1 MIKIVALNES
11 ESEDEAAD
19 EIVVTDEA
27 QETIAETEYMRALQY
42 KSAGKPDLALSLMLE
57 LLETR
62 VLNEVCMESRNE
74 KLLAIRYNCHKNI
87 ALIYEEKK
95 EFQKSLD
102 HFMQAL
108 HIDDTDVYTM
118 HRLGQLALRLNVLD
132 VADYAF
138 EKCLKR
144 NPNHW
149 SAADGILQVMCL
161 NQNFMGAYGWAL
173 KWYLKDNKYER
184 ALDVLTEITENF
196 PHLIEFY
203 QSIWST
209 PFVKPPGRTSK
220 GKKSVFPGPKDIPE
234 VEAKLV
240 KPDLERFRVKQLDWL
255 SIGQYIVSV
264 YNHLI
269 ETKQCLFFILS
280 VDDFLEQT
288 KTKDE
293 DNEKSSRDA
302 DMPTLTGS
310 GGESNE
316 NSNEPLSNSNQSPA
330 SNSQQEESAGS
341 GNDAAVFVAPSTEN
355 IGSRTPQQGND
366 SNAEDSDTNAK
377 QETEASKPKPRRR
390 CSDLS
395 FLEQWGWHKNRRHTS
410 RKKSQQERPEID
422 TTLKGFLK
430 RIFAKF
436 TDETFDDVWPF
447 KSSSNDEK
455 CPANEIQHANK
466 KPSSEIHQPSYEEFQ
481 AETQEDFLKFL
492 EKMKSRPFDIVLLI
506 FRWLKFVSK
515 YWNKPIGDEMK
526 AVYHEICSI
535 YLSHYELVTWNQI
548 SNDNFNASYRMCM
561 FFLELDLEKTVKSH
575 GEISSLWQRVFTH
588 LSFNSGCAFVISDD
602 LYERNIIR
610 LIHMEYCWAKYENR
624 LSQCVESLQHLEE
637 LISGQNEEFSLHLP
651 NMNESNYLDRETV
664 KLTRTETQRKIG
676 LNKVKDLYEKKLWK
690 ELIVILKDSLI
701 HSKEVKDSEAWVRDL
716 QTQIEVLLESIWQTG
731 DLEDCLIWAE
741 KCMQYGVS
749 KYIAEPGE
757 TYRQKKWA
765 ENINYVFTYLEALV
779 LNEGYQILDCLGKF
793 LPRLVQNIIKLLAY
807 QLDAPFDKNNNP
819 QHPLEIKRPWIVLHQ
834 ILLREENNSP
844 VVIKPRPAEIDTEE
858 IEGLVPH
865 SFLILFTAHEF
876 LGKRLWC
883 TRDSGQLLLYTIEMV
898 TPNLRAP
905 LYDSCRDIVMEY
917 MEQTTYC
924 LYGYPP
930 KKARS
935 RHIEEHEATSV
946 ELTWPRAIQLFDLY
960 RPENLPEFNSYKLE
974 SISADMEQLLL
985 KIVPLIPKEMDP
997 TTEIS
1002 NIHDFIAGTRESLP
1016 DNCVLLPY
1024 RISCIYYLL
1033 ADYYFKSRDFSKT
1046 LKYYPLDLACHPDR
1060 FDSWAGM
1067 ALSKASKIETKLNGF
1082 LTIDIPAFMNESE
1095 DTIRC
1100 FKQCTKLNHEQVLVW
1115 IEYGSF
1121 AYTLHSF
1128 CSRDLKHSSD
1138 TLSLEQFSS
1147 VEDRKDNF
1155 LKIASECFSKGDAML
1170 QNQPEEEH
1178 DDDNEAHDE
1187 KWLNQYMLGKIGEKR
1202 KEPPSSYMNHYL
1214 TAANHLYENN
1224 ATYPIK
1230 INHSNPTTLS
1240 VEALE
1245 MFYRTN
1251 AAIIKYLEHEKEIS
1265 REVGDLFN
1273 QILDNLA
1280 NSPFAFNKAKIDDNS
1295 LNAFK
1300 RKIADKVE
1308 SNAIKQAKLS
1318 EAAAASGV
1326 VPASNQPVAPEVSE
1340 NPAPSEPLS
1349 GPSNVTVPVNVET
1362 QKEAEPVPKPN
1373 EENTENIESVN
1384 TGNVTA
1390 ATSKATSPSRRESQ
1404 ESTATNSS
1412 STATGTTSS
1421 ASSSTSSDSSS
1432 SDSDSSD
1439 SESSSTDDGKKRDK
1453 NAPYSEHELEAIYRS
1468 CVRNLEECVTRF
1480 PEHYKS
1486 VYRLVHHYLHAPEKL
1501 RDLEKC
1507 RQLLLGQYTTN
1518 LDNQING
1525 LFSDR
1530 KNNNIFNGIWRIPS
1544 SEIDRPGSFSS
1555 HLVKCVSILIQV
1567 LRKSN
1572 NHKLLIDVAQQLYR
1586 PPDNDKRYI
1595 KDSDRMELYQQAMTF
1610 CVQIMR
1616 NLFKN
1621 ITETRDNVETLNL
1634 LIDIYKAH
1642 KRCIKYMPQ
1651 KEPLFIQLLVDV
1663 YKFYIQDKVLKM
1675 PENVNLVDFAIKLCL
1690 QEISNRK
1697 NQEKQAMAGVPITQ
1711 QQPTIPGMAF
1721 GDNLAQ
1727 KPSAIPANVP
1737 VPANKSIQIPGITSR
1752 ARGRPVGSKNTQ
1764 LLGPQVG
1771 TSTFQQ
1777 QPQLTQ
1783 QQQPP
1788 AISSASIQAAA
1799 NLMSQTSLAS
1809 LMSIY
1814 TNPAVSGQ
1822 ITKDHA
1828 AFQKLVAEY
1837 YALLGGPAASGASL
1851 LPNLAAPSL
1860 SPILNPMATV
1870 QPLTIPSAQNIPELS
1885 PQPPTSMAT
1894 KIPQFDIKNLI
1905 ASAASQVSKTAT
1917 SSHTQSTTINIGG
1930 GELTITPTSS
1940 KPPSQSKES
1949 TSTSS
1954 PGSSKFSASSM
1965 PASSSSISVTK
1976 VPAHSPNIYVKPL
1989 SDMTSKPLLPP
2000 KLPELPKSLS
2010 ITPSTSMYPVEK
2022 SRPQN
2027 MPNMSM
2033 IPDLKM
2039 PDKPPG
2045 KAKSSS
2051 KKKPAQSTPYSR
2063 PPSVPPSMPPTS
2075 SSAGAGLPGL
2085 STAELASL
2093 AGLSQQFP
2101 LLTDFRMDNYNQQA
2115 AMLAQYAELI
2125 KTMGSGSSMMS
2136 QIAQMSQ
2143 LQPFQMLGQKR
2154 PPAKRNRQP
2163 KPKKPPQQQDL
2174 HAAVESALKSLSPQ
2188 ITMIPSPSKASK
2200 QQPQQPFNM
2209 KTYTSP
2215 ATLTSVG
2222 PPPPQMGMNA
2232 PPPSAGRITPK
2243 TIPTPPPSLT
2253 PGLQQTSP
2261 VKTLQQKLAERQKA
2275 NQQMNENAQKPQN
2288 NPSGGGSG
2296 GSGGSSSG
2304 GNKRGK
2310 VDVIILD

>member
-1 MIKIVALNES
+1 MMKIVALNES

-19 EIVVTDEA
+19 ETIVTDEA
-27 QETIAETEYMRALQY
+27 QETIAETEYMRALKY
-42 KSAGKPDLALSLMLE
+42 KGAGKPDLALSLMLE

-62 VLNEVCMESRNE
+62 VLNEVCMESNNE
-74 KLLAIRYNCHKNI
+74 KLIAIRYNCHKNI

-102 HFMQAL
+102 HFMQAI

-118 HRLGQLALRLNVLD
+118 HRLGQLALRLHVLD
-132 VADYAF
+132 IADYAF

-196 PHLIEFY
+196 PDLIEFY
-203 QSIWST
+203 QTIWST
-209 PFVKPPGRTSK
+209 PFVKPIGRTSK
-220 GKKSVFPGPKDIPE
+220 GKKSVFPEARDIPE
-234 VEAKLV
+234 VKTKII
-240 KPDLERFRVKQLDWL
+240 KPDLEQFRVKKLDWL
-255 SIGQYIVSV
+255 SIGKYIISV
-264 YNHLI
+264 YNHLQ

-280 VDDFLEQT
+280 VDDFLEQP
-288 KTKDE
+288 KDE
-293 DNEKSSRDA
+293 DCEKLCRDN
-302 DMPTLTGS
+302 DFPQVTGS
-310 GGESNE
+310 AESNE
-316 NSNEPLSNSNQSPA
+316 NSNEPSSNSNQSPA
-330 SNSQQEESAGS
+330 SNSPQEESVSS
-341 GNDAAVFVAPSTEN
+341 GNDAAVFITPSTDN

-377 QETEASKPKPRRR
+377 QETETSKPKPRRR

-410 RKKSQQERPEID
+410 RKKSQQERPEVD
-422 TTLKGFLK
+422 TTLNGFLK

-436 TDETFDDVWPF
+436 TDETFDDCWPF
-447 KSSSNDEK
+447 KSLENDEK
-455 CPANEIQHANK
+455 CPT
-466 KPSSEIHQPSYEEFQ
+466 SEAQNSYKRQTSEKLTSFEEFQ
-481 AETQEDFLKFL
+481 AETQDDFIKFL
-492 EKMKSRPFDIVLLI
+492 EKMKATPFDLILLI

-515 YWNKPIGDEMK
+515 YWDKYMGDDMK
-526 AVYHEICSI
+526 AAYHEICTI
-535 YLSHYELVTWNQI
+535 YLNHYEMVTWNQL
-548 SNDNFNASYRMCM
+548 SNDNFNASYRICM
-561 FFLELDLEKTVKSH
+561 FFLELDLEITIKSDS
-575 GEISSLWQRVFTH
+575 EISSLWQRLFTH

-624 LSQCVESLQHLEE
+624 LTQCVESLQHLEE
-637 LISGQNEEFSLHLP
+637 LIGEQCDEFFLEFP
-651 NMNESNYLDRETV
+651 NMNESNYLDSETV
-664 KLTRTETQRKIG
+664 KITRTETQRKIG
-676 LNKVKDLYEKKLWK
+676 LNKVRDLYEQKRWK

-701 HSKEVKDSEAWVRDL
+701 SSKEVKDSEAWVRDL
-716 QTQIEVLLESIWQTG
+716 QTQFEVLLESIWQTG
-731 DLEDCLIWAE
+731 DFEECLMWAE
-741 KCMQYGVS
+741 RCMQYGVS

-765 ENINYVFTYLEALV
+765 ENINYVFTYLEALI
-779 LNEGYQILDCLGKF
+779 LNEGYQILDCLEKF
-793 LPRLVQNIIKLLAY
+793 LPRLVQNVIKLLAY
-807 QLDAPFDKNNNP
+807 QLDAPFDKNNNL

-834 ILLREENNSP
+834 VLLREENNSP
-844 VVIKPRPAEIDTEE
+844 IVIKTRPLDFTMETEE
-858 IEGLVPH
+858 IEDLLPH
-865 SFLILFTAHEF
+865 SFLTLFTAHEF
-876 LGKRLWC
+876 LGKRQWC
-883 TRDSGQLLLYTIEMV
+883 TRDSGQLLLYTIEMI

-946 ELTWPRAIQLFDLY
+946 ELTWQRAIQVFDLY

-997 TTEIS
+997 TSVIS
-1002 NIHDFIAGTRESLP
+1002 NINDFISGARDLLP

-1082 LTIDIPAFMNESE
+1082 LTIDIPTFMNECE

-1138 TLSLEQFSS
+1138 TLSLEQFTS

-1155 LKIASECFSKGDAML
+1155 LKIANDCFSKGDAML
-1170 QNQPEEEH
+1170 QNQNEEEN
-1178 DDDNEAHDE
+1178 DDDNESHDE

-1202 KEPPSSYMNHYL
+1202 KEQPSAYMNHYL
-1214 TAANHLYENN
+1214 TAANYLYENN

-1251 AAIIKYLEHEKEIS
+1251 AAIIKFLEHDKEIS

-1273 QILDNLA
+1273 QILNNLA

-1308 SNAIKQAKLS
+1308 SNAIKQAKLG
-1318 EAAAASGV
+1318 EAAAAAAV
-1326 VPASNQPVAPEVSE
+1326 VQTLNQPVLTEVSE
-1340 NPAPSEPLS
+1340 SVAPSAAVASPAPVAIPIIVEP
-1349 GPSNVTVPVNVET
+1349 
-1362 QKEAEPVPKPN
+1362 QKEPESLLKQKIDVAES
-1373 EENTENIESVN
+1373 TDSVN

-1390 ATSKATSPSRRESQ
+1390 ATSKGTSPSRRASQ
-1404 ESTATNSS
+1404 ESSATNSS
-1412 STATGTTSS
+1412 STVTGTTSS
-1421 ASSSTSSDSSS
+1421 ASSSSTSDSSS

-1518 LDNQING
+1518 LGNQING

-1572 NHKLLIDVAQQLYR
+1572 NHKLLIDVALQLYR
-1586 PPDNDKRYI
+1586 TPDNDKRYI
-1595 KDSDRMELYQQAMTF
+1595 KDSERMELYQQAMTF

-1616 NLFKN
+1616 NILKN

-1642 KRCIKYMPQ
+1642 KKCIKHMNQ

-1663 YKFYIQDKVLKM
+1663 YKFYIQDKVAKM
-1675 PENVNLVDFAIKLCL
+1675 PENLNLVDLAIKLCL
-1690 QEISNRK
+1690 QEISVRK
-1697 NQEKQAMAGVPITQ
+1697 NQEKQAMAVVTSGQQHQ
-1711 QQPTIPGMAF
+1711 QQPSANTTGSGETLPIGP
-1721 GDNLAQ
+1721 
-1727 KPSAIPANVP
+1727 KPSAATVNVP
-1737 VPANKSIQIPGITSR
+1737 TTVNKNVQIPGITSR
-1752 ARGRPVGSKNTQ
+1752 ARGRPVGSKNAPAQ
-1764 LLGPQVG
+1764 IS
-1771 TSTFQQ
+1771 TSTI
-1777 QPQLTQ
+1777 

-1788 AISSASIQAAA
+1788 VPSASIQAGS
-1799 NLMSQTSLAS
+1799 NLMNQSSLAS
-1809 LMSIY
+1809 LMSLY
-1814 TNPAVSGQ
+1814 TSQSMSSQV
-1822 ITKDHA
+1822 TKDHA

-1851 LPNLAAPSL
+1851 LPNLAAPSMN
-1860 SPILNPMATV
+1860 PILNPLAAL
-1870 QPLTIPSAQNIPELS
+1870 QPLKTPAAPNIPEVS
-1885 PQPPTSMAT
+1885 PQQTTA
-1894 KIPQFDIKNLI
+1894 KVPQFDIKNLI

-1917 SSHTQSTTINIGG
+1917 SSHSQSTTINIGG

-1940 KPPSQSKES
+1940 KITHLKEP
-1949 TSTSS
+1949 TT
-1954 PGSSKFSASSM
+1954 GSSKLSASM
-1965 PASSSSISVTK
+1965 PSNSSSISVTK

-1989 SDMTSKPLLPP
+1989 ADMTTKTLLPP

-2010 ITPSTSMYPVEK
+2010 ITPSTSLYPVEK
-2022 SRPQN
+2022 SRSQK
-2027 MPNMSM
+2027 MPNMSL
-2033 IPDLKM
+2033 IPELKM
-2039 PDKPPG
+2039 PDKPQG

-2051 KKKPAQSTPYSR
+2051 KKKPVPATPYTR
-2063 PPSVPPSMPPTS
+2063 PPSVPPPNPPGVL
-2075 SSAGAGLPGL
+2075 AGL
-2085 STAELASL
+2085 STADLTSL
-2093 AGLSQQFP
+2093 AGLNQQFP
-2101 LLTDFRMDNYNQQA
+2101 LMNNFSMENYNQQA
-2115 AMLAQYAELI
+2115 AMLTQYAELL
-2125 KTMGSGSSMMS
+2125 KNMGSSNSMMS

-2143 LQPFQMLGQKR
+2143 FQQFQMLGQKR
-2154 PPAKRNRQP
+2154 PYAKRSRQT
-2163 KPKKPPQQQDL
+2163 KPKKPAQDI

-2188 ITMIPSPSKASK
+2188 ITMIPSSSTKTSK
-2200 QQPQQPFNM
+2200 QQPQQTFNM
-2209 KTYTSP
+2209 KTYNSP

-2222 PPPPQMGMNA
+2222 PPPPPMSMSA
-2232 PPPSAGRITPK
+2232 PPPGGRNTPK
-2243 TIPTPPPSLT
+2243 PIPTPPPSLT

-2275 NQQMNENAQKPQN
+2275 NQQMNENAQKPGA
-2288 NPSGGGSG
+2288 SGG
-2296 GSGGSSSG
+2296 GGSSSSG
-2304 GNKRGK
+2304 GVFFKSNY
-2310 VDVIILD
+2310 

>member
-1 MIKIVALNES
+1 MMKIVALNES
-11 ESEDEAAD
+11 ESEDEAPD
-19 EIVVTDEA
+19 ETIVTDEA
-27 QETIAETEYMRALQY
+27 QETIAETEYMRALKY
-42 KSAGKPDLALSLMLE
+42 KGAGKPDLALSLMLE

-62 VLNEVCMESRNE
+62 VLNEVCMESNNE

-102 HFMQAL
+102 HFMQAI

-118 HRLGQLALRLNVLD
+118 HRLGQLALRLHVLD
-132 VADYAF
+132 IADYAF

-184 ALDVLTEITENF
+184 ALDVLTEMTENF
-196 PHLIEFY
+196 PDLIEFY
-203 QSIWST
+203 QTIWST
-209 PFVKPPGRTSK
+209 PFVKPKGRTSK
-220 GKKSVFPGPKDIPE
+220 GKKSVFPEARDIPE
-234 VEAKLV
+234 KDTKMV
-240 KPDLERFRVKQLDWL
+240 KPDLEQFRVKQLDWL
-255 SIGQYIVSV
+255 SIGKYIISV
-264 YNHLI
+264 YNHLH

-280 VDDFLEQT
+280 VDDFLEQP
-288 KTKDE
+288 KDE
-293 DNEKSSRDA
+293 DNEKPMRDTDPNPQDVGLA
-302 DMPTLTGS
+302 
-310 GGESNE
+310 ESNE
-316 NSNEPLSNSNQSPA
+316 NSNEPSSNSNQSPA
-330 SNSQQEESAGS
+330 SNSQQEESASS
-341 GNDAAVFVAPSTEN
+341 GNDAAVFIAPSTDN

-377 QETEASKPKPRRR
+377 QETETSKPKPRRR

-410 RKKSQQERPEID
+410 RKKSQQDRPEID
-422 TTLKGFLK
+422 TTLNGFLK
-430 RIFAKF
+430 RIFGKF
-436 TDETFDDVWPF
+436 TDETFEDEWPF
-447 KSSSNDEK
+447 KSVENDEK
-455 CPANEIQHANK
+455 CPTSERQPSVRK
-466 KPSSEIHQPSYEEFQ
+466 LSSEKLASFEEFQ
-481 AETQEDFLKFL
+481 SETQDDFIRFL
-492 EKMKSRPFDIVLLI
+492 EKMKSRPFDLILLI

-515 YWNKPIGDEMK
+515 YWDKSMGDEMK
-526 AVYHEICSI
+526 DAYHEICSY
-535 YLSHYELVTWNQI
+535 YLSHYELVTWNQL

-561 FFLELDLEKTVKSH
+561 FFMELDLEKSIKSDS
-575 GEISSLWQRVFTH
+575 EISALWQKLFTH
-588 LSFNSGCAFVISDD
+588 LSFNSGCAYVISDD

-637 LISGQNEEFSLHLP
+637 LISEQSEDFSLELP
-651 NMNESNYLDRETV
+651 NMKEELNYLDRETV
-664 KLTRTETQRKIG
+664 KVTRTETQRKIG
-676 LNKVKDLYEKKLWK
+676 LNKVRDLYEQKQWK

-701 HSKEVKDSEAWVRDL
+701 HSKEVKDSEAWVKDL
-716 QTQIEVLLESIWQTG
+716 QTQFEVLLESIWQTG
-731 DLEDCLIWAE
+731 DFEECLIWAE
-741 KCMQYGVS
+741 RCMQYAVA
-749 KYIAEPGE
+749 KYTGETGE
-757 TYRQKKWA
+757 TYRQRKWA
-765 ENINYVFTYLEALV
+765 ENINYIFTYLEALI
-779 LNEGYQILDCLGKF
+779 LNEGSEILDHLEKY
-793 LPRLVQNIIKLLAY
+793 LPRLVQNIIKLLAH
-807 QLDAPFDKNNNP
+807 QLDAPFDKNNNA
-819 QHPLEIKRPWIVLHQ
+819 QHPLEIKRPWVVLHQ
-834 ILLREENNSP
+834 VLLREEHNSP
-844 VVIKPRPAEIDTEE
+844 IVIKTRPLDVTMDTEE
-858 IEGLVPH
+858 IEDLLPH
-865 SFLILFTAHEF
+865 SFLTLFTAHEF
-876 LGKRLWC
+876 LGKRQWC
-883 TRDSGQLLLYTIEMV
+883 TRDSGQLLLYTIEMIA
-898 TPNLRAP
+898 PNLRAP

-946 ELTWPRAIQLFDLY
+946 ELTWQRAIQLFDLY

-997 TTEIS
+997 TTVIS
-1002 NIHDFIAGTRESLP
+1002 NIHDFISGSRDSLP
-1016 DNCVLLPY
+1016 DDCVLLPY

-1082 LTIDIPAFMNESE
+1082 LTIENPAFMNECE

-1138 TLSLEQFSS
+1138 TLSLEQFTA
-1147 VEDRKDNF
+1147 VEDRKENF
-1155 LKIASECFSKGDAML
+1155 LKIANDCFTKGDVML
-1170 QNQPEEEH
+1170 QNQTEDEN
-1178 DDDNEAHDE
+1178 DDDNDSHDE

-1202 KEPPSSYMNHYL
+1202 KEQPSIYMNHYL
-1214 TAANHLYENN
+1214 KAANYLYENN

-1251 AAIIKYLEHEKEIS
+1251 AAIIKFLEHDKEIS

-1273 QILDNLA
+1273 QILNNLA

-1308 SNAIKQAKLS
+1308 SNAIKQAKL
-1318 EAAAASGV
+1318 EEVAAAAAAAQTLS
-1326 VPASNQPVAPEVSE
+1326 QPLSTEPIIENVAPTV
-1340 NPAPSEPLS
+1340 L
-1349 GPSNVTVPVNVET
+1349 VTSPTSATVTPVIVET
-1362 QKEAEPVPKPN
+1362 QKEPEPALPKPATATM
-1373 EENTENIESVN
+1373 EVIESAESIN

-1390 ATSKATSPSRRESQ
+1390 ATSKATSPSRRASQ
-1404 ESTATNSS
+1404 ESSATNSS

-1421 ASSSTSSDSSS
+1421 ASSSSTSDSSS

-1453 NAPYSEHELEAIYRS
+1453 NSPYSEHELEAIYRS

-1486 VYRLVHHYLHAPEKL
+1486 VYRLVHHYLHAPEKFK
-1501 RDLEKC
+1501 DLEKC

-1518 LDNQING
+1518 LGNQING

-1572 NHKLLIDVAQQLYR
+1572 NHKLLIDVALQLYR
-1586 PPDNDKRYI
+1586 TPDNDKRYI
-1595 KDSDRMELYQQAMTF
+1595 KDSERMELYQQAMTF

-1616 NLFKN
+1616 NILKN

-1642 KRCIKYMPQ
+1642 KKCIKHMNQ

-1663 YKFYIQDKVLKM
+1663 YKFYIQDKVVKM
-1675 PENVNLVDFAIKLCL
+1675 PENLNLVDLAIKLCL
-1690 QEISNRK
+1690 QEISVRK
-1697 NQEKQAMAGVPITQ
+1697 NQEKQALAGGASGQ
-1711 QQPTIPGMAF
+1711 QQPATIVTSGSGEIPPIGP
-1721 GDNLAQ
+1721 
-1727 KPSAIPANVP
+1727 KPAVTTANVP
-1737 VPANKSIQIPGITSR
+1737 PIINKTIQIPGITSR
-1752 ARGRPVGSKNTQ
+1752 ARGRPVGSKNTP
-1764 LLGPQVG
+1764 PQV
-1771 TSTFQQ
+1771 SVSSFQQ
-1777 QPQLTQ
+1777 QQQQQ
-1783 QQQPP
+1783 QQQPTV
-1788 AISSASIQAAA
+1788 SSASIQAAS
-1799 NLMSQTSLAS
+1799 NLINQTSLAS

-1814 TNPAVSGQ
+1814 TNPTMTNSMTTDQ
-1822 ITKDHA
+1822 A

-1837 YALLGGPAASGASL
+1837 YALLGGPAASAASL
-1851 LPNLAAPSL
+1851 LPNLAAPSMN
-1860 SPILNPMATV
+1860 PILNPLAAL
-1870 QPLTIPSAQNIPELS
+1870 QPPKTPTTPNIPESS
-1885 PQPPTSMAT
+1885 PPISTA

-1917 SSHTQSTTINIGG
+1917 SSHNQSTTINIGG

-1940 KPPSQSKES
+1940 KVMHPKEP
-1949 TSTSS
+1949 TT
-1954 PGSSKFSASSM
+1954 GSSKLSTSM
-1965 PASSSSISVTK
+1965 PSTASSISVTK

-1989 SDMTSKPLLPP
+1989 SDMTSILPP

-2010 ITPSTSMYPVEK
+2010 ITPSTNMFPVEK
-2022 SRPQN
+2022 SRAQKI
-2027 MPNMSM
+2027 PNMSM
-2033 IPDLKM
+2033 IPELKI
-2039 PDKPPG
+2039 PDKPQG

-2051 KKKPAQSTPYSR
+2051 KKKPVQQTPYSR
-2063 PPSVPPSMPPTS
+2063 PPSVPPSNPTNP
-2075 SSAGAGLPGL
+2075 ATTLAGLT
-2085 STAELASL
+2085 TAELASL
-2093 AGLSQQFP
+2093 ASINPQFP
-2101 LLTDFRMDNYNQQA
+2101 LLSHFSMDNYNQQA
-2115 AMLAQYAELI
+2115 AMLTQYADLL
-2125 KTMGSGSSMMS
+2125 KRMGTDSSMVS

-2143 LQPFQMLGQKR
+2143 FQQFQMLGQKR
-2154 PPAKRNRQP
+2154 PYAKRNRQP
-2163 KPKKPPQQQDL
+2163 KPKKPTQDI

-2188 ITMIPSPSKASK
+2188 ITMIPSTSKTPK
-2200 QQPQQPFNM
+2200 QPFNM
-2209 KTYTSP
+2209 KTYNSP

-2222 PPPPQMGMNA
+2222 PPPPSMSMSA
-2232 PPPSAGRITPK
+2232 PPQGGRITPK
-2243 TIPTPPPSLT
+2243 TIPTPPPSIT

-2275 NQQMNENAQKPQN
+2275 NQQMNENAQKPGS
-2288 NPSGGGSG
+2288 SGGGGGGTGGG
-2296 GSGGSSSG
+2296 GSNSSSSSSSG
-2304 GNKRGK
+2304 GGKRGK
-2310 VDVIILD
+2310 IDVIILD

>member
-1 MIKIVALNES
+1 MMKIVALNES

-19 EIVVTDEA
+19 DTVVTDEA
-27 QETIAETEYMRALQY
+27 QETIAETEYMRALQF
-42 KSAGKPDLALSLMLE
+42 KAASKPDLALSLMLE
-57 LLETR
+57 LLKTR
-62 VLNEVCMESRNE
+62 VLNEVCIENHNE
-74 KLLAIRYNCHKNI
+74 KLLAIRYNCHKII
-87 ALIYEEKK
+87 ALIYEEK
-95 EFQKSLD
+95 EDFQKSMD
-102 HFMQAL
+102 HFLQAI

-118 HRLGQLALRLNVLD
+118 HRLGQLALRLRALD

-203 QSIWST
+203 QTIWST
-209 PFVKPPGRTSK
+209 PFVKPKGRTSK
-220 GKKSVFPGPKDIPE
+220 GKKSVFPEPKNIPE
-234 VEAKLV
+234 VETKMV
-240 KPDLERFRVKQLDWL
+240 KPDLEKFRVKNLDWL
-255 SIGQYIVSV
+255 SIGKYIISV
-264 YNHLI
+264 YNHLN
-269 ETKQCLFFILS
+269 ETKQSFFFILS
-280 VDDFLEQT
+280 VDDFQEQS
-288 KTKDE
+288 KDE
-293 DNEKSSRDA
+293 DNDKSTRDN
-302 DMPTLTGS
+302 DLPQITGS
-310 GGESNE
+310 TESNE
-316 NSNEPLSNSNQSPA
+316 NSNEPSNNSNQSPS
-330 SNSQQEESAGS
+330 SNSQQEESTSS
-341 GNDAAVFVAPSTEN
+341 GNDAAVFIAPSTDN

-377 QETEASKPKPRRR
+377 QDAETSKPKPRRR

-410 RKKSQQERPEID
+410 RKKSLQERPEVD
-422 TTLKGFLK
+422 TTLNGFLK

-436 TDETFDDVWPF
+436 TDETFDDAWPF
-447 KSSSNDEK
+447 K
-455 CPANEIQHANK
+455 EIQNDIKCTTTEEQTLNK
-466 KPSSEIHQPSYEEFQ
+466 KPPAQKFSSFNEFQ
-481 AETQEDFLKFL
+481 SETQEDFNKFL
-492 EKMKSRPFDIVLLI
+492 EKMKSGPFDLILLI

-515 YWNKPIGDEMK
+515 YWDKPMGSEMK
-526 AVYHEICSI
+526 ATYHEICKF
-535 YLSHYELVTWNQI
+535 YLDHYELVTWNQL

-561 FFLELDLEKTVKSH
+561 FFLELDLEIIIKAG
-575 GEISSLWQRVFTH
+575 GEINVLWQRVFTH

-624 LSQCVESLQHLEE
+624 LSKCVECLHHLEE
-637 LISGQNEEFSLHLP
+637 LISEQCSDFTLYLP
-651 NMNESNYLDRETV
+651 NMDESNYLHREMV
-664 KLTRTETQRKIG
+664 KVIRTETQRKIG
-676 LNKVKDLYEKKLWK
+676 LNKVRDLYEKKLWK
-690 ELIVILKDSLI
+690 ELIVILKDSLVN
-701 HSKEVKDSEAWVRDL
+701 SKEVKDSEAWVRDL
-716 QTQIEVLLESIWQTG
+716 QTQFEVLLESIWQIG
-731 DLEDCLIWAE
+731 NFEDCLIWTE
-741 KCMQYGVS
+741 RCLQYGVS

-757 TYRQKKWA
+757 TYRQRKWA
-765 ENINYVFTYLEALV
+765 ENINYVFTYLEAL
-779 LNEGYQILDCLGKF
+779 LINEGYQILYCLGKY
-793 LPRLVQNIIKLLAY
+793 LHRLVQNVIKLLTY

-819 QHPLEIKRPWIVLHQ
+819 QHPLEFKRPWIVLHQ
-834 ILLREENNSP
+834 VLLREENNGP
-844 VVIKPRPAEIDTEE
+844 VIIKTRPSDLTMESEE
-858 IEGLVPH
+858 IEDLLPH
-865 SFLILFTAHEF
+865 SFLTLFTAHEF
-876 LGKRLWC
+876 LGKRFWC
-883 TRDSGQLLLYTIEMV
+883 TRDGGQLLLYTIEMIA
-898 TPNLRAP
+898 PILRAP
-905 LYDSCRDIVMEY
+905 LYDSSRDIVMEY

-946 ELTWPRAIQLFDLY
+946 ELTWQRAIRLFDLY

-974 SISADMEQLLL
+974 SISTDMEQLLL

-997 TTEIS
+997 TFAIS
-1002 NIHDFIAGTRESLP
+1002 NINDFISGSRELLP
-1016 DNCVLLPY
+1016 DDCVLLPY

-1033 ADYYFKSRDFSKT
+1033 ADYYFKNRDFSKT

-1060 FDSWAGM
+1060 FDSWAGI

-1082 LTIDIPAFMNESE
+1082 LNIEFISFMNECE

-1138 TLSLEQFSS
+1138 MLSLEQFTS
-1147 VEDRKDNF
+1147 VEERKDNF
-1155 LKIASECFSKGDAML
+1155 LKIASDCFTKGDSML
-1170 QNQPEEEH
+1170 KNQPEDEN

-1202 KEPPSSYMNHYL
+1202 KEQPSVYMNHYL
-1214 TAANHLYENN
+1214 QAANYLYENN

-1230 INHSNPTTLS
+1230 INHSNPTSLS

-1251 AAIIKYLEHEKEIS
+1251 AAIVKYLEHEKEIS
-1265 REVGDLFN
+1265 REIGDLFN
-1273 QILDNLA
+1273 EILNNLA

-1318 EAAAASGV
+1318 KAAATTAV
-1326 VPASNQPVAPEVSE
+1326 VSTPNQQVVAEGSE
-1340 NPAPSEPLS
+1340 NIIPCVSAATPTT
-1349 GPSNVTVPVNVET
+1349 TVVAQVDMES
-1362 QKEAEPVPKPN
+1362 QKEVGFLVKS
-1373 EENTENIESVN
+1373 NTEVPENAESVN
-1384 TGNVTA
+1384 TGSVTA
-1390 ATSKATSPSRRESQ
+1390 TTSKGTSPSRRASQ
-1404 ESTATNSS
+1404 ESSATNLS

-1421 ASSSTSSDSSS
+1421 ASSSSTTDSSS

-1453 NAPYSEHELEAIYRS
+1453 NTPYSEHELESIYRS

-1486 VYRLVHHYLHAPEKL
+1486 VYRLVYHYLHAPEKL

-1518 LDNQING
+1518 LGNQING

-1555 HLVKCVSILIQV
+1555 HLVKCVVILIQV

-1572 NHKLLIDVAQQLYR
+1572 NHKLLIDVALQLYR
-1586 PPDNDKRYI
+1586 TPDSDKRYI
-1595 KDSDRMELYQQAMTF
+1595 KDSERMELYQQAMTF

-1616 NLFKN
+1616 NILKN

-1642 KRCIKYMPQ
+1642 KKCIKHMNQ

-1663 YKFYIQDKVLKM
+1663 YKFYIQDKVSKM
-1675 PENVNLVDFAIKLCL
+1675 PDNINLLDLAIKLCL
-1690 QEISNRK
+1690 QEISVRK
-1697 NQEKQAMAGVPITQ
+1697 NQEKQALAGVTSGQ
-1711 QQPTIPGMAF
+1711 QQPATSTGTEESSVIGQPKHLPTPVNMSTTV
-1721 GDNLAQ
+1721 N
-1727 KPSAIPANVP
+1727 KP
-1737 VPANKSIQIPGITSR
+1737 IQIPGITSR
-1752 ARGRPVGSKNTQ
+1752 SRGRPVGSKNTQ
-1764 LLGPQVG
+1764 LQVT
-1771 TSTFQQ
+1771 TSTYQQ
-1777 QPQLTQ
+1777 NTPV
-1783 QQQPP
+1783 
-1788 AISSASIQAAA
+1788 SGASLQTVS
-1799 NLMSQTSLAS
+1799 NLINQSSLAS
-1809 LMSIY
+1809 IMSMY
-1814 TNPAVSGQ
+1814 TNPA
-1822 ITKDHA
+1822 ITSSLKTDQA

-1837 YALLGGPAASGASL
+1837 YALLGGPAASTASL
-1851 LPNLAAPSL
+1851 LPNLAAPTMN
-1860 SPILNPMATV
+1860 PIPNPMATL
-1870 QPLTIPSAQNIPELS
+1870 QPLKSPVPQNIPEIS
-1885 PQPPTSMAT
+1885 QATTSSA

-1917 SSHTQSTTINIGG
+1917 SSHSQSTTINIGG
-1930 GELTITPTSS
+1930 GELTITPTTS
-1940 KPPSQSKES
+1940 KVTQIKEPAIGPSKLS
-1949 TSTSS
+1949 
-1954 PGSSKFSASSM
+1954 SSM
-1965 PASSSSISVTK
+1965 PTNPSSISVTK

-2000 KLPELPKSLS
+2000 TLPDLPKSLS
-2010 ITPSTSMYPVEK
+2010 ITPSTSLYNVEK
-2022 SRPQN
+2022 SRNQKL
-2027 MPNMSM
+2027 PNMSM
-2033 IPDLKM
+2033 IPELKL

-2051 KKKPAQSTPYSR
+2051 KKKIVQSTPYAR
-2063 PPSVPPSMPPTS
+2063 PPSVPPPNTSPTTI
-2075 SSAGAGLPGL
+2075 PGL
-2085 STAELASL
+2085 SAADLASI
-2093 AGLSQQFP
+2093 ATINQQFP
-2101 LLTDFRMDNYNQQA
+2101 LNNFSMENFNQQA
-2115 AMLAQYAELI
+2115 AMLTQYAELL
-2125 KTMGSGSSMMS
+2125 KSMGPSSAMMN

-2143 LQPFQMLGQKR
+2143 LQQFQMLGQKR
-2154 PPAKRNRQP
+2154 SYAKRNRQP
-2163 KPKKPPQQQDL
+2163 KPKKPPQQQSQDI

-2188 ITMIPSPSKASK
+2188 ITMIPSSSKTSK
-2200 QQPQQPFNM
+2200 QQQQQQQTFNV
-2209 KTYTSP
+2209 KTYNSP
-2215 ATLTSVG
+2215 AILTSVG
-2222 PPPPQMGMNA
+2222 PPPPQLPMSA
-2232 PPPSAGRITPK
+2232 PSPGGRITPK
-2243 TIPTPPPSLT
+2243 LIPTPPPSIT
-2253 PGLQQTSP
+2253 SGLQQTSP

-2275 NQQMNENAQKPQN
+2275 NQQMNENAQKPLQN
-2288 NPSGGGSG
+2288 TSG
-2296 GSGGSSSG
+2296 GSNNSASG
-2304 GNKRGK
+2304 AGNKRGK
-2310 VDVIILD
+2310 IDVIILD